1 MSEFD
6 GTTQAETSNLNNTE
20 NANTQIFQNNKAF
33 NAKPIDD
40 SKECDDGVCED
51 WEQLNQQ
58 VIYTNKILSN
68 TI

>member
-6 GTTQAETSNLNNTE
+6 GTTQAETSNLNN
-20 NANTQIFQNNKAF
+20 KGF
-33 NAKPIDD
+33 NAKSIDD

-58 VIYTNKILSN
+58 VINVIKTKS
-68 TI
+68 TQK